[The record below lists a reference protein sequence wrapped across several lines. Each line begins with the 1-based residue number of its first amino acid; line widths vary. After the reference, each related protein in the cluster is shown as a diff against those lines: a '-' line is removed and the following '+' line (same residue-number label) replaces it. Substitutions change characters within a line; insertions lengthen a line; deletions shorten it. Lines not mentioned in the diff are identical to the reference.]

1 MDLRVLSS
9 VLSIRSGIRVSAFF
23 IIPLIVTL
31 LLSVNSRAQ
40 NLDLGNLSELKR
52 QYQELHNGS
61 NIQPTIESQQPQ
73 SITLQPAVPSPPFT
87 NVPSRLEMIM
97 SSRAHVKLTQF
108 GYDQLGIG
116 RAVTVPQA
124 GAVQGG
130 YVLGP
135 GDELVISLR
144 GQENTEVRAVIDR
157 NGQVALPR
165 LNPLSAMGRTLDS
178 FRQELENAVHR
189 AYVAT
194 NAFVTVS
201 RLRQISVLVSG
212 EVNNPGQRLVTGLSS
227 VVDALLLSGGVKKTG
242 SLRNIRVQRGNTV
255 RTVDLYSVLTDVGS
269 ASVMRLA
276 DGDRIIVP
284 PLGKTVAV
292 SGLVRR
298 PGIFEMAPGQSS
310 ISVRQL
316 LALAGGQE
324 VRGNYRLSVM
334 RIRPDGQSQLVPV
347 TEQGGG
353 VQDSEILFVQL
364 GADQTV
370 SQATLAGGT
379 SLAGNYPVTSGTK
392 LSAILNA
399 PGALGTSPYTPF
411 GIIIRKDPRTLSRQ
425 LEAFT
430 PVAVLNGREDQVL
443 QSDDVVRV
451 LSVSETRLLNFVV
464 RSYLTQLAEDQNRIR
479 NPLGASSDVRNSLVN
494 QLQEQDRQVAE
505 LADLS
510 SVPSNIQRKDITA
523 LLDVPAPDSR
533 LARARA
539 DQQRR
544 ILEDRQARQL
554 ATQNGG
560 LPSTEQGQQQFSGS
574 NPGAVP
580 GVGQG
585 TGQVPGG
592 YGAVLGSGQMG
603 NYGQNL
609 DYGQSSGYY
618 EQGAVDYG
626 NDANY
631 DNLGNPNFPPFR
643 DRHNHRQFTQNYT
656 EQQVPPGGYAS
667 NREVQTFGQLA
678 RQLNVDPLVLVNFLI
693 DHRVQLDGAVHGP
706 GSYFAGPNAT
716 LDDLVQAAGGTLN
729 WADESGVELIS
740 TVIDRGT
747 GQAVTGR
754 KNLPL
759 HEGMLASYV
768 VHPRDQF
775 RFSQVSSDVGV
786 GSVTVQGEVR
796 YPGTFPIL
804 RGEHLSD
811 LLARAGGLTST
822 AYPYGTVYLR
832 QSAAQAERQAY
843 IREADEIQ
851 NQLVVAMTRIGSSKI
866 DPNTFASMQSFVSEV
881 RNHRALGRVSFIAD
895 PRMLVADP
903 SRDPLLEAGDVI
915 YIPPR
920 PTTIAVLGEVLQPG
934 NFTYRKGATLED
946 YIAQAGGY
954 SAIADESHT
963 YVVLPN
969 GEARRVTR
977 SWLNFE
983 VTDLPAGSSIVI
995 PRDVTP
1001 LDLRQTI
1008 IDVSQIFSQF
1018 AVSIASIAVLSRQ

>member
-1 MDLRVLSS
+1 MSGALVLFAGH
-9 VLSIRSGIRVSAFF
+9 VAGQTLPNLGPDQIRQ
-23 IIPLIVTL
+23 L
-31 LLSVNSRAQ
+31 Q
-40 NLDLGNLSELKR
+40 QQLGNDNLPQLPAATSPN
-52 QYQELHNGS
+52 QYP
-61 NIQPTIESQQPQ
+61 II
-73 SITLQPAVPSPPFT
+73 LQPAVPQVPANREP
-87 NVPSRLEMIM
+87 PSRLEQIL
-97 SSRAHVKLTQF
+97 SARAGVKIEQF
-108 GYDQLGIG
+108 GYDQLG
-116 RAVTVPQA
+116 RASAVLVPQT
-124 GAVQGG
+124 GAVQDD

-135 GDELVISLR
+135 SDEIVVSLR
-144 GQENTEVRAVIDR
+144 GQENRELRATVDR
-157 NGQVALPR
+157 DGKVVLPR
-165 LNPLSAMGRTLDS
+165 LNPIAAAGRTLGD
-178 FRQELENAVHR
+178 FRRDLNASVHR

-194 NAFVTVS
+194 DAYVS
-201 RLRQISVLVSG
+201 VGRLRQISVSVSG

-242 SLRNIRVQRGNTV
+242 SLRNIRIQRGSATH
-255 RTVDLYSVLTDVGS
+255 TVDLYSVLTDAGRAS
-269 ASVMRLA
+269 AMRLA

-334 RIRPDGQSQLVPV
+334 RIRSDGQSQLVPV
-347 TEQGGG
+347 TEQGSG
-353 VQDSEILFVQL
+353 VRDSEILFVQL

-379 SLAGNYPVTSGTK
+379 SLAGSYPVTSGTK

-399 PGALGTSPYTPF
+399 PGALGPSPYTPF
-411 GIIIRKDPRTLSRQ
+411 GIIVRKDPKTLIRQ

-451 LSVSETRLLNFVV
+451 LSVGETRLLNFVV

-494 QLQEQDRQVAE
+494 QLQEQDRPVAE

-533 LARARA
+533 LARERA
-539 DQQRR
+539 NRQRR

-560 LPSTEQGQQQFSGS
+560 LPSTEQGQRREFPGS
-574 NPGAVP
+574 NPAAAP
-580 GVGQG
+580 GVGRG
-585 TGQVPGG
+585 VGQVPGG
-592 YGAVLGSGQMG
+592 YGAVLGAGQMG
-603 NYGQNL
+603 NYGQNSG
-609 DYGQSSGYY
+609 YGQPPDYY
-618 EQGAVDYG
+618 EQGTADYG

-631 DNLGNPNFPPFR
+631 DNLGNPNFSSSG
-643 DRHNHRQFTQNYT
+643 DRGDHRQFTQNYT

-881 RNHRALGRVSFIAD
+881 RNHQALGRVSFVAD
-895 PRMLVADP
+895 PRILVADP